1 MAGSDKKKDKVT
13 PEPPKDKTSKRP
25 NDSENEAANAQKR
38 SRPDEVAA
46 AAIAAR
52 IQALNK
58 TVAENTRQQSTG
70 APPAG
75 GNGAGSSVDTN
86 ETETMKQDINGLK
99 ETVAQMSV
107 NMSTF
112 MHNVNEALHV
122 GRQEEERREE
132 EEEKEEESDHQ
143 GEGDTSGGPNGL
155 LAAAGAYNTLSNL
168 ARGLGPN
175 SHRAFPPPPLQDSQR
190 RQGESP
196 TRARVY
202 QDDLGPNMKV
212 SDTVKRK
219 ILAGEFVEMSDVL
232 DTKPQVDTQVPDWLH
247 HLPGWQGTAKSST
260 QDKKALPIAEWVTAF
275 HKFMYVYTKADVHQD
290 EFRDMLAYMNE
301 VIRIASE
308 GRDWSDYDRKFRTE
322 RADQP
327 VGSKMRWSYFHA
339 MHYQHLKKSDTT
351 GRNGYG
357 QGRSAQ
363 QLFRE
368 GPRQQGRPTNI
379 PFGYCYNY
387 HQPNERCVSTRTCKY
402 RHECPVYGCR
412 ESHPEY
418 LHEVYSRRPRQ
429 PRRVPP
435 PTRTQRSPPTNSN

>member
-1 MAGSDKKKDKVT
+1 MGVFYIYLVFILKKNANFCFIQDYIT
-13 PEPPKDKTSKRP
+13 TLQNNKRQ
-25 NDSENEAANAQKR
+25 NDSENEGANAQKKA
-38 SRPDEVAA
+38 RPDEATA

-58 TVAENTRQQSTG
+58 TVAEHTRQPPPS
-70 APPAG
+70 APLTEN
-75 GNGAGSSVDTN
+75 NGAGSSVDPN

-107 NMSTF
+107 NISTF

-132 EEEKEEESDHQ
+132 DEEEEEEEADHQ
-143 GEGDTSGGPNGL
+143 GEGDASGGPNGL

-168 ARGLGPN
+168 AMGLGSN

-190 RQGESP
+190 RRGESP
-196 TRARVY
+196 TRVRVY

-232 DTKPQVDTQVPDWLH
+232 DTKPQVDTQVPDWLQ

-301 VIRIASE
+301 VIRIANE

-327 VGSKMRWSYFHA
+327 VGSKMRWSYFHS
-339 MHYQHLKKSDTT
+339 MHYQHLKKSD
-351 GRNGYG
+351 
-357 QGRSAQ
+357 
-363 QLFRE
+363 
-368 GPRQQGRPTNI
+368 I
-379 PFGYCYNY
+379 PI
-387 HQPNERCVSTRTCKY
+387 
-402 RHECPVYGCR
+402 
-412 ESHPEY
+412 
-418 LHEVYSRRPRQ
+418 
-429 PRRVPP
+429 
-435 PTRTQRSPPTNSN
+435 